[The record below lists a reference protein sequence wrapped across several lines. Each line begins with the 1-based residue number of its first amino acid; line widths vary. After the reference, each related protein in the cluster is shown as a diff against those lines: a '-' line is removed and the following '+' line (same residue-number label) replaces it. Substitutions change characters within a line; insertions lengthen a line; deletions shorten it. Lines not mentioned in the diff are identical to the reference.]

1 MVRLLRR
8 LPALHEVECLLGRA
22 SLVDDRA
29 DPADHADRVRGLPDV
44 ASHVDA
50 AGAFLDRFVGELE
63 GIQLRL
69 QLWAARDDERHRARF
84 DDLGKV
90 LAEIRLDEMGAELR
104 RDSTGEAEVAS
115 VALLEFLPT
124 AVTARTGMPTSS
136 PSSTSFPRF
145 TRESCSWAAPT
156 KIERATADAFSRT
169 ASFIEVVTF
178 SLDRSSFR
186 TLAPPLTR
194 RTMGTSSPASIEGR
208 TTPRV
213 TMTASAKGR
222 SGSNVFRGIS
232 SLWVGPRKYPWS
244 AASITV
250 WPSDGRMI
258 RAC

>member
-29 DPADHADRVRGLPDV
+29 DPADHADRVRGLREAPC
-44 ASHVDA
+44 HVGA
-50 AGAFLDRFVGELE
+50 AG
-63 GIQLRL
+63 
-69 QLWAARDDERHRARF
+69 
-84 DDLGKV
+84 
-90 LAEIRLDEMGAELR
+90 
-104 RDSTGEAEVAS
+104 
-115 VALLEFLPT
+115 
-124 AVTARTGMPTSS
+124 
-136 PSSTSFPRF
+136 
-145 TRESCSWAAPT
+145 
-156 KIERATADAFSRT
+156 AFSRT

-194 RTMGTSSPASIEGR
+194 RTMGTSAPGSIEVR

-258 RAC
+258 RASRLWSPHDIVALLEPVGIDAAA